1 MQINKM
7 NVMKEVVQKELD
19 ILLLNYPEL
28 VTCKNDIVAAFEYML
43 ACSLRKGLIMTC
55 GNGGSAADAGHIVGE
70 LMKGFKLKRPL
81 TPGECETLKKAF
93 PDKGDYLATHLQR
106 GIPALS
112 LSDQV
117 AITSA
122 FINDVAPDMVFAQ
135 QVFGYGKAED
145 VLVALSTSGNSR
157 NVVNACRV
165 ANAFHIKTIGMTGES
180 GGEMKDICDV
190 TIRVPACE
198 TYRIQEYH
206 LPVYHTLCSMLE
218 TANYL

>member
-1 MQINKM
+1 
-7 NVMKEVVQKELD
+7 MKEAIQKELD
-19 ILLLNYPEL
+19 VLFQHYPEL
-28 VTCKNDIVAAFEYML
+28 APCRADILAAFGYML
-43 ACSLRKGLIMTC
+43 ECSLRKGLIMTC

-81 TPGECETLKKAF
+81 APGERETLKSAF
-93 PDKGDYLATHLQR
+93 PHHGDYLADHLQR

-112 LSDQV
+112 LSDQT
-117 AITSA
+117 ALASA

-135 QVFGYGKAED
+135 QVFGYGKAGD

-165 ANAFHIKTIGMTGES
+165 ANAFHIKTIGLTGES
-180 GGEMKDICDV
+180 GGEMKDICSV
-190 TIRVPACE
+190 AIRVPARE

-206 LPVYHTLCSMLE
+206 LPVYHALCSMLE
-218 TANYL
+218 TANYP